1 MKKHYDGY
9 FIDLD
14 GTIYAGKR
22 RIPAAK
28 RFIERLQ
35 DTDTDFMFVTN
46 NTTKLPI
53 DVVRNLADNHDIH
66 VAEKNVYTAG
76 LASAD
81 YVAQVAKPGQDSVY
95 IVGEIGLIQ
104 AFLNRGFHLTEHDPD
119 FVIVGLD
126 SDVTYH
132 KLSLAI
138 LAIRAGAIF
147 IGTNPDSNI
156 PNELGMLPGAGSFV
170 EMVAYATQQ
179 RPVYI
184 GKPRSIIMANA
195 LKRSGLRK
203 DQVVMVGDNYRTDIT
218 AGLDFGIDT
227 LLVYSG
233 LSKRAEVEQEDRQPT
248 FEIDSLDDW
257 ELI

>member
-1 MKKHYDGY
+1 MTKHYDGY

-35 DTDTDFMFVTN
+35 NTNTNFMFVTN
-46 NTTKLPI
+46 NTTKLPA
-53 DVVRNLADNHDIH
+53 DVVRNLGDNHDIH
-66 VAEKNVYTAG
+66 VTEDNVYTAG

-81 YVAQVAKPGQDSVY
+81 YVAQIAQSGQDSVY

-104 AFLNRGFHLTEHDPD
+104 AFLDRGFHLTEHDPD
-119 FVIVGLD
+119 FVVVGLD

-138 LAIRAGAIF
+138 LAIRAGATF

-156 PNELGMLPGAGSFV
+156 PNELGMLPGAGSLV

-195 LKRSGLRK
+195 LQRSGLRK

-227 LLVYSG
+227 LLVYTG
-233 LSKRAEVEQEDRQPT
+233 LSTRAQVAREDRQPT
-248 FEIDSLDDW
+248 VECDSLDDW
-257 ELI
+257 ELV